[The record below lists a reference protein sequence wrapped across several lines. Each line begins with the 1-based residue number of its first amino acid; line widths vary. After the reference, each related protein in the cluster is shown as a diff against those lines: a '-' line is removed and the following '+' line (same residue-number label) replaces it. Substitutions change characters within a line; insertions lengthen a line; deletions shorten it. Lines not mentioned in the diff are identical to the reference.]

1 MNRFFKQGLISSG
14 FLWAAFFS
22 LSANSADLSDANAIV
37 EKANL
42 AAFYPGKD
50 GRAET
55 RMTIVDSQ
63 NRKQLRQFTIL
74 RRTIKQGGDQQ
85 FMVLFSRPSDIKR
98 TVFRVEKH
106 VNGDDDRWLYLPGLD
121 LVKRISAGDKRTSF
135 VGSHFYYED
144 VSGRGTSADKHELI
158 EITAQYYVIR
168 NIPIDASSVEF
179 SEFTV
184 WIDKSNFMPVKTEY
198 KDDGGKLYRRIEA
211 LKIVNIEGHPTAVKM
226 KVSDLRSNAH
236 TINEIRFVAYDMGL
250 PADVFSER
258 SLRNPPQEWFA
269 RPAK

>member
-1 MNRFFKQGLISSG
+1 MNTFFKQGLISCG
-14 FLWAAFFS
+14 FLVGALFS
-22 LSANSADLSDANAIV
+22 LSTYAADLSDANLIV

-42 AAFYPGKD
+42 AAFYAGND

-55 RMTIVDSQ
+55 RMTIIDSQ

-106 VNGDDDRWLYLPGLD
+106 VKGDDDRWLYLPGLD

-144 VSGRGTSADKHELI
+144 VSGRGTDADKHELI
-158 EITAQYYVIR
+158 DTTEKYYVIR
-168 NIPIDASSVEF
+168 NTPIDTKSVEF

-184 WIDKSNFMPVKTEY
+184 WIDKNNFMPVKTEY
-198 KDDGGKLYRRIEA
+198 KDDSGKLYRRIEA
-211 LKIVNIEGHPTAVKM
+211 LKIVDIEGHPTATKM
-226 KVSDLRSNAH
+226 QVSDLRNKAH
-236 TINEIRFVAYDMGL
+236 TINEIRFVKYDMGL
-250 PADVFSER
+250 PADIFSER

-269 RPAK
+269 RPKK